1 MGRNAGRML
10 AGGLGALIL
19 SACEGYPDAAPPN
32 APPALSLQELR
43 GTPGVL
49 RSDMVVPAGQAVLAT
64 GVVPLNGSLIT
75 IPYRYKYTAV
85 LTEDVMGHSFTVRG
99 VQAPKGAPG
108 FYAGTF
114 AGGRY
119 ANGPK
124 DMWCFLPK
132 AVGKKPD
139 EICFFRMLPGV
150 AAIGPGAG
158 SANQYTWHYF
168 EAATGTFNMV
178 YTPIFERR
186 EVEIPAD
193 LKLEY
198 RFYGWEGDKAKIVEF
213 AVGRWVH
220 AYDVHREPDG
230 SAQMKTIAGVLRI
243 SPAPGNPNS
252 ATVRLAPLP

>member
-1 MGRNAGRML
+1 MGRNAWRVL
-10 AGGLGALIL
+10 AGVLGALIL
-19 SACEGYPDAAPPN
+19 SACEGYPDAPPN
-32 APPALSLQELR
+32 MPPPLR
-43 GTPGVL
+43 PAEQMGTPGVL
-49 RSDMVVPAGQAVLAT
+49 RSDMLVVAGQP
-64 GVVPLNGSLIT
+64 VVAAGEVALHSSLIS

-114 AGGRY
+114 EGGRY

-132 AVGKKPD
+132 AMGKKPD
-139 EICFFRMLPGV
+139 EVCFFRMLPGV
-150 AAIGPGAG
+150 AAIAPTAA
-158 SANQYTWHYF
+158 SANQYMWYSF
-168 EAATGTFNMV
+168 EPKTGSFNMV

-198 RFYGWEGDKAKIVEF
+198 RFYGWEGTKAKLVEF
-213 AVGRWVH
+213 AVGGWVH
-220 AYDVHREPDG
+220 MYELHRAPDG
-230 SAQMKTIAGVLRI
+230 SAQLKTIAGVLRV
-243 SPAPGNPNS
+243 SPGSGDPNS
-252 ATVRLAPLP
+252 ATATLTPLP